1 MSLEENKA
9 FVRRFVEEVINR
21 GKLDLIPVF
30 VALDCVEHIPAI
42 GQGVGCEGMK
52 QAYATLL
59 AAFPNLR
66 FTIQDM
72 IAEGDRVAWRWTMHG
87 THKGV
92 YLGLQP
98 TERDIVVHGASFE
111 RIAGDKIMERWAIMP
126 EAEVLR
132 QIGGIHYY

>member
-9 FVRRFVEEVINR
+9 FVRRFVEEVLNR

-30 VALDCVEHIPAI
+30 VAVDCVEHIPII
-42 GQGVGCEGMK
+42 GQGAGCEGMK

-59 AAFPNLR
+59 GAFPNLHY
-66 FTIQDM
+66 TIEDM
-72 IAEGDRVAWRWTMHG
+72 VAEGDKVAWRWTMRG

-92 YLGLQP
+92 YLGLPP
-98 TERDIVVHGASFE
+98 TEREVVAHGASFE
-111 RIAGDKIMERWAIMP
+111 RIAGDKIIERWAIMP

-132 QIGGIHYY
+132 QIGAFH

>member
-9 FVRRFVEEVINR
+9 FVRRFVEEVLNR

-30 VALDCVEHIPAI
+30 VAVDCVEHILII
-42 GQGVGCEGMK
+42 GQLAGCEGMK

-59 AAFPNLR
+59 GAFPNLH
-66 FTIQDM
+66 FTIEDM
-72 IAEGDRVAWRWTMHG
+72 IAEGNKVAWRWTMCG

-92 YLGLQP
+92 YLGLPP
-98 TERDIVVHGASFE
+98 TEQAIVAHGASFE
-111 RIAGDKIMERWAIMP
+111 RIAGDRIMERWAIMP

-132 QIGGIHYY
+132 QVSGTH